1 METKSIKI
9 TRLYLLTA
17 LLILAVALPL
27 SADDDPVESP
37 VNFDVTI
44 STDSLY
50 IGDDFTVRI
59 NADYPEDIKLSE
71 PAAKAA
77 EGAFILKSE
86 PKLET
91 RTRNGR
97 RYDEYTF
104 KLSAFETGELGIPI
118 FEFFWYDQ
126 QENQHTAKSP
136 SQKIYVKSV
145 LPADTAGIDIKDI
158 IGPKPLPRRWWPYV
172 LIALVIAAVG
182 AVVYWLYRRKMKAV
196 DMPEIPPEPP
206 YDIAIRSLI
215 LLKEENLPGKGKI
228 KKYYSELSEIIRYY
242 IQGRFDIIAVEATTY
257 ELKRR
262 LKHPELPKDKK
273 TTTLDFLNR
282 SDMVKFAKHI
292 PGSDVIDRDYDLIK
306 DVVVSTKPIEQ
317 PVEQQTEPVK
327 AVQ

>member
-1 METKSIKI
+1 MENKLTKSIL
-9 TRLYLLTA
+9 LYLLTA
-17 LLILAVALPL
+17 LFFLAVVLPL
-27 SADDDPVESP
+27 SADDNQAESP
-37 VNFDVTI
+37 INFSVDV
-44 STDSLY
+44 SVDSLY

-71 PAAKAA
+71 PATKAA

-104 KLSAFETGELGIPI
+104 KLSAFETGELEIPV

-126 QENQHTAKSP
+126 QENQHTVKSE
-136 SQKIYVKSV
+136 SKTIYVKSV

-158 IGPKPLPRRWWPYV
+158 IGPKPLPRRWWPYILTA
-172 LIALVIAAVG
+172 LIILVVG
-182 AVVYWLYRRKMKAV
+182 AIVYWLYRRKVKAV
-196 DMPEIPPEPP
+196 DMPELPPEPP

-215 LLKEENLPGKGKI
+215 QLKEKDLPGKGKT
-228 KKYYSELSEIIRYY
+228 KKYYSELSEIIRHY

-257 ELKRR
+257 ELKKR
-262 LKHPELPKDKK
+262 LKHPELYKDKK
-273 TTTLDFLNR
+273 TVILDFLNR

-292 PGSDVIDRDYDLIK
+292 PESIVIDKDYDLIK
-306 DVVVSTKPIEQ
+306 DVVVSTKPIER
-317 PVEQQTEPVK
+317 PIEQQIKHAEAVK
-327 AVQ
+327 